1 MDDVVLSSYY
11 LNFKS
16 SVENKLVSVFNKDP
30 ELYLDYSTSTLNTK
44 LLLNEFLKDNKEY
57 SDYETLNRFKY
68 NSVFDKTYI
77 KNSKGSA
84 MIKLKDNQK
93 QMVIDQY

>member
-1 MDDVVLSSYY
+1 MTEEEITLDDYVLT
-11 LNFKS
+11 NI
-16 SVENKLVSVFNKDP
+16 NID
-30 ELYLDYSTSTLNTK
+30 TK
-44 LLLNEFLKDNKEY
+44 GYVIRLKDNKEY

-84 MIKLKDNQK
+84 MIKLKDILYLCQIK
-93 QMVIDQY
+93 DDLERSDYSLLWVMSQ